1 MSSTTGMLS
10 NAALAE
16 FLKDSPEYKDIV
28 LAFQAK
34 AAEALAGKVFV
45 VQSLGGVEMTLP
57 EIAVYYQVY
66 KSVPKALGDKA
77 RAIFEP
83 ASRECLAIIKANGY
97 KADWDGIVALA
108 AHL

>member
-1 MSSTTGMLS
+1 MSALLS
-10 NAALAE
+10 NTALLAALKESEQYKAFVVE
-16 FLKDSPEYKDIV
+16 FE
-28 LAFQAK
+28 AK
-34 AAEALAGKVFV
+34 AAEALTDKVYPIAA
-45 VQSLGGVEMTLP
+45 LGGVELTLP
-57 EIAVYYQVY
+57 EVAVYYQVY

-83 ASRECLAIIKANGY
+83 ASRECLAIIKAAGY